1 MTALVGPGTVICVD
15 DYAVGSKG
23 GKGMIVERFL
33 SNIRAKV
40 LYSGYQKIWRLV

>member
-1 MTALVGPGTVICVD
+1 MGCRF
-15 DYAVGSKG
+15 AVQPLGRGSRPAR
-23 GKGMIVERFL
+23 KGMIVERFL